1 MGWVKIDRQIFDHW
15 LWQKKPFSIGQAWV
29 DLILLASH
37 KDGVHYYRGTLQE
50 RKRGEVCASLKWLG
64 ERWGWSPN
72 KVGRFLDVLEK
83 DKMITQE
90 RDGNGT
96 TVTIENYSLFQDGQN
111 ANGTPTERRRNGDG
125 TPTETIKKVK
135 EGKEG
140 KEISSL
146 ADEGLTMVTDEQ
158 AEKALRMLRERN
170 RRRKEN
176 QQ

>member
-15 LWQKKPFSIGQAWV
+15 LWQEKPFSMGQAWI

-64 ERWGWSPN
+64 DRWGWSTG
-72 KVGRFLDVLEK
+72 KVSRFLNVLQK
-83 DKMITQE
+83 NKMLTQK
-90 RDGNGT
+90 RNANGT
-96 TVTIENYSLFQDGQN
+96 VLTIENYSRFQDGRN
-111 ANGTPTERRRNGDG
+111 ADETQTERRRNGDE
-125 TPTETIKKVK
+125 TQTKTIKKV
-135 EGKEG
+135 KEG

-170 RRRKEN
+170 RRRKEQN
-176 QQ
+176 Q